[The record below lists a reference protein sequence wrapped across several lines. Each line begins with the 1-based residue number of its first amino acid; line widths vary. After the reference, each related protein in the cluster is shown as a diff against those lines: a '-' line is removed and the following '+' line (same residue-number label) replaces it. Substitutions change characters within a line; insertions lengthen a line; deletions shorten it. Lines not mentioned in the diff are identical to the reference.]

1 MIINLKPRLVLLL
14 SISLVSLFLCGCLT
28 EQYHPP
34 KEFND
39 AKEIYSGSFPT
50 VNTAGTMIAFSRY
63 DSVNRIYLGGTDGVS
78 AYRITTG
85 SNPTVSPDGNSIAF
99 IRYSY
104 GIDTYSC
111 SLIVVDGKSL
121 MEKNLLSAPLPY
133 GIREIKWSPDGSNIA
148 FSHDSV
154 YDSFW
159 KIIRSDGS
167 GTILNSF
174 SGYFFN
180 WSPDGK
186 QFVYTRYLQP
196 GIIIGSVGSKVT
208 VQVNNAFGAIIPVW
222 LPDGNAV
229 AYLNDYGNSLRYY
242 SLVNGTDSVISGGIS
257 TYNYNG
263 RFTAISPDGR
273 KVAEGVY
280 DGGNP
285 DMAPSVKIYIHDA
298 FSKTQKQVALL
309 YGGDMEKV
317 LWSADSRTLYFS
329 LFHSKPSIY
338 RYTLSN

>member
-1 MIINLKPRLVLLL
+1 MIMRSKLHTVL
-14 SISLVSLFLCGCLT
+14 SIAVSLVPLFLSACLT

-39 AKEIYSGSFPT
+39 AKEVFSGSFPT
-50 VNTAGTMIAFSRY
+50 VNFAATMIAFSRY

-78 AYRITTG
+78 AYRITAG
-85 SNPTVSPDGNSIAF
+85 SNPSVSPDGNSIAF

-104 GIDTYSC
+104 GTDTYSC

-121 MEKNLLSAPLPY
+121 LEKNLLSAPMSY
-133 GIREIKWSPDGSNIA
+133 GIREIKWSPDGSKIA
-148 FSHDSV
+148 FSYDSV

-167 GTILNSF
+167 GTILNIF
-174 SGYFFN
+174 SGYYFN

-196 GIIIGSVGSKVT
+196 GITIGSVGSKVA
-208 VQVNNAFGAIIPVW
+208 VQVNNTIGAIIPVW
-222 LPDGNAV
+222 LPDGNTV
-229 AYLNDYGNSLRYY
+229 AYLDDYGNSLRYY
-242 SLVNGTDSVISGGIS
+242 SLVNGTDSVLSGGIS

-280 DGGNP
+280 ESGNP
-285 DMAPSVKIYIHDA
+285 DMSPSVKIYIHDA
-298 FSKTQKQVALL
+298 FSRTRKQVALL
-309 YGGDMEKV
+309 YGGDMDKV
-317 LWSADSRTLYFS
+317 LWSADSHTLFFS
-329 LFHSKPSIY
+329 LYRSRPTIY
-338 RYTLSN
+338 RYALNN